1 MAYWLVSMASEVST
15 ISPAVGVDLRDRLRR
30 YAFVAAFVS
39 SVGQLVSIF
48 VAHTALAAAC
58 VGLVASK
65 ERIRVPPIAIPLV
78 GFVSWT
84 LLSLAFSDDPAAGWP
99 QVRKL
104 LVFLTLPVVFSLFR
118 TMSQVQRLLEALFVA
133 MLASSITALGQFAW
147 KAGEAYAN
155 GQSFYYSY
163 VGRRITGFFS
173 HWMTF
178 SQVLML
184 VALILAS
191 YLLFS
196 QKQRWRGRGV
206 WLGVGAVLGVVL
218 LLSYTRST
226 WAAALAGGAYLIWH
240 WKPRLLWIAPIGFVL
255 LLGIAPEPV
264 RQRLKSVSEPDSYS
278 NRFLMWQTGV
288 RMVEAHPWFGVGPER
303 VRERFD
309 DFQPTG
315 AGERPPGYYSHLH
328 NVVIHYAAERGIPA
342 TIFILWFLLAV
353 FRDHASAARGQIRA
367 VHRLSW
373 LLHGVAASTVGLLV
387 AGLFD
392 QSLGDSEILGTYLV
406 SVALGYRI
414 IALGKVGNA
423 C

>member
-1 MAYWLVSMASEVST
+1 MAYWLVSMASKVST

-65 ERIRVPPIAIPLV
+65 ERIRVPPIATPLV

-104 LVFLTLPVVFSLFR
+104 LVFLTLPVVYSLFR

-133 MLASSITALGQFAW
+133 MLASSLTALGQFAW
-147 KAGEAYAN
+147 KAGEAYVS

-226 WAAALAGGAYLIWH
+226 WAATLGWGRLSHLALETKAAVD
-240 WKPRLLWIAPIGFVL
+240 RADR
-255 LLGIAPEPV
+255 V
-264 RQRLKSVSEPDSYS
+264 RAIDRNRSGTSEAEVEVRRRA
-278 NRFLMWQTGV
+278 RFLFKSASDVANGRTNGGSSPLV
-288 RMVEAHPWFGVGPER
+288 RR
-303 VRERFD
+303 
-309 DFQPTG
+309 G
-315 AGERPPGYYSHLH
+315 AG
-328 NVVIHYAAERGIPA
+328 
-342 TIFILWFLLAV
+342 
-353 FRDHASAARGQIRA
+353 
-367 VHRLSW
+367 
-373 LLHGVAASTVGLLV
+373 
-387 AGLFD
+387 AGSGAF
-392 QSLGDSEILGTYLV
+392 
-406 SVALGYRI
+406 
-414 IALGKVGNA
+414 
-423 C
+423 

>member
-1 MAYWLVSMASEVST
+1 MASEVST
-15 ISPAVGVDLRDRLRR
+15 IRPVVGLDLRERLRR

-58 VGLVASK
+58 VGLVASR
-65 ERIRVPPIAIPLV
+65 ERIRVPPIAIPLA

-104 LVFLTLPVVFSLFR
+104 FVFSTLPVVYSLFR
-118 TMSQVQRLLEALFVA
+118 KMSQVQRLLEALFVA
-133 MLASSITALGQFAW
+133 MLASGITALGQFAW
-147 KAGEAYAN
+147 KAGEAYLS

-163 VGRRITGFFS
+163 VGLRITGFFS

-178 SQVLML
+178 SQVLMI

-206 WLGVGAVLGVVL
+206 WIGVGAVLGLVL
-218 LLSYTRST
+218 VLSYTRST

-240 WKPRLLWIAPIGFVL
+240 WKPRLLWIAPIGIVL
-255 LLGIAPEPV
+255 LMGIAPDPV
-264 RQRLKSVSEPDSYS
+264 KQRLQSVGEPGSYS
-278 NRFLMWQTGV
+278 NRLLMWQTGV

-303 VRERFD
+303 VRARFD

-315 AGERPPGYYSHLH
+315 AGERPPGYYAHLH

-342 TIFILWFLLAV
+342 TIFILWFLLTI
-353 FRDHASAARGQIRA
+353 FRDHASAARRQTRA
-367 VHRLSW
+367 AHRLSW
-373 LLHGVAASTVGLLV
+373 LSHGVAAATVGLLV

-406 SVALGYRI
+406 FVALGYRI
-414 IALGKVGNA
+414 NALGAQENA
-423 C
+423 G